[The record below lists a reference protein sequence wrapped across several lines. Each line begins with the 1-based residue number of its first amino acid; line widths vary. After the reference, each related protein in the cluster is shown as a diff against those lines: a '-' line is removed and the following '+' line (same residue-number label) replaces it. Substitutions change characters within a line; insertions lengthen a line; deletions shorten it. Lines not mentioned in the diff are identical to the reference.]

1 MAKVIRQT
9 GELKFNTEKHWYK
22 IELISDDYVP
32 LGWNVS
38 SSSGINHYENGL
50 LHKTFE
56 KAYKAMKSAIKNE
69 EI

>member
-1 MAKVIRQT
+1 MATVIKQS
-9 GELKFNTEKHWYK
+9 GELRFETGKHWYK
-22 IELISDDYVP
+22 IGLITDDFVS

-56 KAYKAMKSAIKNE
+56 KAFKAMKQAIKNE
-69 EI
+69 DR

>member
-1 MAKVIRQT
+1 MTKVIRQSGT
-9 GELKFNTEKHWYK
+9 LRFHTAKHWYAVEAIK
-22 IELISDDYVP
+22 EDAKF

-56 KAYKAMKSAIKNE
+56 QAFKAMKSAIKNE
-69 EI
+69 DL

>member
-1 MAKVIRQT
+1 MAKVIQQSGCLR
-9 GELKFNTEKHWYK
+9 FHTEKHWYDVEMIK
-22 IELISDDYVP
+22 EDHKF

-56 KAYKAMKSAIKNE
+56 QAFKAMKSAIKNE
-69 EI
+69 EL